1 MSYQKHVG
9 WFLVFPVDGVWFN
22 LQNLLFLSN
31 IFCGL
36 HQMHVELLLILNYGY
51 VQKVNHC
58 INIPASWTFRCY
70 LYSSSV
76 NILWVFCKVISIVH
90 LSKTS
95 ISLCS
100 LLPFNVSLKFY
111 WKKKKLLKIK
121 IQNSNLFILS
131 NLKECNNSETGNHVS
146 RPTTIKFKLSVSHNI
161 HLGCNDCDYK
171 TSSLI
176 INDFITRFN
185 SKQALDSKICNYL
198 SENKHIPWVHIYKIL
213 YIKFL

>member
-1 MSYQKHVG
+1 MYKKLIIVLIYQHHE
-9 WFLVFPVDGVWFN
+9 
-22 LQNLLFLSN
+22 LLDVICILLLS
-31 IFCGL
+31 IFCESFVRL
-36 HQMHVELLLILNYGY
+36 FPLYTYLKQALAFAVFFHLMFHLNF
-51 VQKVNHC
+51 
-58 INIPASWTFRCY
+58 IE
-70 LYSSSV
+70 
-76 NILWVFCKVISIVH
+76 
-90 LSKTS
+90 
-95 ISLCS
+95 
-100 LLPFNVSLKFY
+100 
-111 WKKKKLLKIK
+111 KKKLLKIK